1 MKITEDK
8 YKIKIINLTYKEFN
22 NLIINLLKKEK
33 ICFSCYKFI
42 IEKIIDGVIDFYEK
56 NKCDYI
62 KFNTRDGRVI
72 EASDY
77 KELEFEVED
86 EINYILDQKYFFE
99 NNYEGEIYFNN
110 DKVLKFVIYQEEDKG
125 Q

>member
-22 NLIINLLKKEK
+22 KLITKLLKKEK

-77 KELEFEVED
+77 KELEFEIEE
-86 EINYILDQKYFFE
+86 EINYILDQRYFSE
-99 NNYEGEIYFNN
+99 NNYDGEIYE
-110 DKVLKFVIYQEEDKG
+110 K
-125 Q
+125 

>member
-8 YKIKIINLTYKEFN
+8 YKIKIINLSYKEFN

-86 EINYILDQKYFFE
+86 EINYILDQKYFCKGD
-99 NNYEGEIYFNN
+99 NYG
-110 DKVLKFVIYQEEDKG
+110 K
-125 Q
+125 